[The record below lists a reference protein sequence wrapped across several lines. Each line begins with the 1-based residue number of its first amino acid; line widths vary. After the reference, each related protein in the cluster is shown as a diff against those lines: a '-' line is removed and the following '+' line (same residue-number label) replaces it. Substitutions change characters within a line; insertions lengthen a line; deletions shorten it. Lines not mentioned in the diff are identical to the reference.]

1 MRHGVGPDGA
11 AASDEDFL
19 AKAMRR
25 KVVANLDFTCINKSS
40 KSFLAFPT
48 PLIASDGQLLTH
60 LVGEVSEVRLDDGA
74 LGSCFELQA
83 I

>member
-48 PLIASDGQLLTH
+48 PLIASNLNN
-60 LVGEVSEVRLDDGA
+60 VGLSLGNSVS
-74 LGSCFELQA
+74 A
-83 I
+83 ISV